1 MSMSQNTK
9 FTLNNNKEEIE
20 IKWDMKNGEFQL
32 LRSKLPDIDKGS
44 EISDKGN
51 GFTIRTRDLNPETW
65 AELAQMIHFGFEKLF
80 CTEGYGDFLDEDIE
94 CDLTSLLDDE
104 EDEDEEEN

>member
-20 IKWDMKNGEFQL
+20 FKWDVKNGELQL

-51 GFTIRTRDLNPETW
+51 GFTVRIRDLDPETW

-80 CTEGYGDFLDEDIE
+80 TTEGYGDYLDGDIE
-94 CDLTSLLDDE
+94 CNLTSLLDEDE
-104 EDEDEEEN
+104 EDEEED